1 MYVNVCRFEKSE
13 DSVLNSDA
21 AVSAEANSARSKV
34 TYEEDI
40 RGNMEKEIQSLLAL
54 HKRSFT

>member
-1 MYVNVCRFEKSE
+1 MSE
-13 DSVLNSDA
+13 DSALNSDA
-21 AVSAEANSARSKV
+21 IDGAEANSARSKV

-54 HKRSFT
+54 HRRSLT